1 LSGSK
6 IFFIFL
12 ILVVVLFVVVEV
24 IGAHNNS
31 TAQPGSCDAAP
42 NKKQCEQDS
51 FNSSGGQDHST
62 LQSMSTVLEP
72 FSPKVQV
79 KPKTFTLNSSTKK
92 EQNLSVA
99 ADDSH
104 SFRMA
109 QFTLLPKACGTV
121 TYQASGNVP
130 TAFKDFSPQVWPGK
144 ADPSKPAK
152 LIILKTGGTLDFEL
166 KPGAKTC
173 AVTSQ

>member
-1 LSGSK
+1 MSGSK

-12 ILVVVLFVVVEV
+12 ILVLVLFIVVEV
-24 IGAHNNS
+24 IGYNNS
-31 TAQPGSCDAAP
+31 ATQPGNCDKAP
-42 NKKQCEQDS
+42 DKAKCQQES
-51 FNSSGGQDHST
+51 FSSSGSQDHST
-62 LQSMSTVLEP
+62 LQSMSTVLGP

-79 KPKTFTLNSSTKK
+79 KPKSFTLNSSTKK

-109 QFTLLPKACGTV
+109 EFTLSPSGCGTV
-121 TYQASGNVP
+121 TYRASGDVP
-130 TAFKDFSPQVWPGK
+130 SEFKDFSPEVWPGT
-144 ADPSKPAK
+144 ADASKPAK